1 MRVAGGESSMRT
13 TVTLSDAHVEHL
25 DAIRESEDEADAA
38 VVRRCVER
46 SQELTDCE
54 QQLTECEQT
63 ITELRE
69 EIAAMKA
76 DHETELEQ
84 KDARIQELNSMLGE
98 AHSKIDTT
106 NELVERVEGELTARE
121 RREQRERK
129 KAEAGLL
136 TRAKWSVFGMDLSE
150 EG

>member
-1 MRVAGGESSMRT
+1 MRT
-13 TVTLSDAHVEHL
+13 TVTLDDDHVAHL
-25 DAIRESEDEADAA
+25 DAIREHDDEPDAA

-54 QQLTECEQT
+54 QRVTEVEQ
-63 ITELRE
+63 EL
-69 EIAAMKA
+69 
-76 DHETELEQ
+76 TELESEYETEIEH
-84 KDARIQELNSMLGE
+84 KDARIRELNNKLAE
-98 AHSKIDTT
+98 AHSRIDTT

-136 TRAKWSVFGMDLSE
+136 TRVRWSVFGMDLDDRADE
-150 EG
+150 

>member
-1 MRVAGGESSMRT
+1 MRT
-13 TVTLSDAHVEHL
+13 TVTLDDDHVAHL
-25 DAIRESEDEADAA
+25 DSIREHDDEPDAA

-46 SQELTDCE
+46 SQELTAAE
-54 QQLTECEQT
+54 QRVTAVEQELTALE
-63 ITELRE
+63 E
-69 EIAAMKA
+69 EIAAMEA
-76 DHETELEQ
+76 DHETELKQ
-84 KDARIQELNSMLGE
+84 KDARIRELNNKLAE
-98 AHSKIDTT
+98 AHSRIDTT

-150 EG
+150 EEG

>member
-1 MRVAGGESSMRT
+1 MRT
-13 TVTLSDAHVEHL
+13 TVTLDDEHVAHL
-25 DAIRESEDEADAA
+25 DVIRESADEPDAA

-54 QQLTECEQT
+54 QRV
-63 ITELRE
+63 TELEQELTALEE
-69 EIAAMKA
+69 EIAAMEA

-84 KDARIQELNSMLGE
+84 KDARIRELNNMLGE
-98 AHSKIDTT
+98 AHSRIDTT
-106 NELVERVEGELTARE
+106 NELVERVGGELTARE

-150 EG
+150 EED